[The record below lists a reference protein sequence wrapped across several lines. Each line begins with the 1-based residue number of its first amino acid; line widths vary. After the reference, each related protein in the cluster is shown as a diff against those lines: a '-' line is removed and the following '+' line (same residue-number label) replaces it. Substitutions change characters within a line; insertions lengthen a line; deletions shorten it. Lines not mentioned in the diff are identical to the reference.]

1 MRSFGA
7 FWGHFEGI
15 LGAICGAWV
24 SGLPGQPI
32 GLDWVVLGDGSVGLG
47 TLWGH
52 FGDILGTCW
61 GRFGDIEVLGS
72 FWGRFRTFREVLGH
86 FGDILR
92 AFWGLFVGL
101 GSVGCQVNPLG

>member
-15 LGAICGAWV
+15 LGAICGVWV

-32 GLDWVVLGDGSVGLG
+32 GLNWVGCWVMVVLG
-47 TLWGH
+47 WGH
-52 FGDILGTCW
+52 FGGTLGTFW
-61 GRFGDIEVLGS
+61 GCFGDIAVLGP

-92 AFWGLFVGL
+92 VFWGLFVGL

>member
-1 MRSFGA
+1 M
-7 FWGHFEGI
+7 
-15 LGAICGAWV
+15 GAICGAWV

-61 GRFGDIEVLGS
+61 GRFGDIEVLGP
-72 FWGRFRTFREVLGH
+72 
-86 FGDILR
+86 
-92 AFWGLFVGL
+92 FWGLGEWAARSTHWVELGCVG
-101 GSVGCQVNPLG
+101 

>member
-1 MRSFGA
+1 MRCFGA

-32 GLDWVVLGDGSVGLG
+32 GLNWVVLGDGSVGLG

-52 FGDILGTCW
+52 FGDVLGTLRCW
-61 GRFGDIEVLGS
+61 GRFGA
-72 FWGRFRTFREVLGH
+72 VLGH
-86 FGDILR
+86 FEKFGVVLG
-92 AFWGLFVGL
+92 AF
-101 GSVGCQVNPLG
+101 